1 MVKLRLVSRAMKSV
15 KAKQDF
21 LNWARR
27 KHPMVVLTSLEV
39 EKRRSGGVGAWT
51 DVITSMF
58 STVKEVAPDLLKID
72 AQRRIFNAQLKRAEQ
87 GLPPLDVEQYSP
99 TVKVSADIT
108 PEMTSAAKEVGFDIV
123 SKSIDKYKTG
133 FLIAGAV
140 LIGLMVFRGRR

>member
-1 MVKLRLVSRAMKSV
+1 MRLFGGTVKS
-15 KAKQDF
+15 KQAF
-21 LNWARR
+21 LNWVKKR
-27 KHPMVVLTSLEV
+27 HPMVVLTSLEV
-39 EKRRSGGVGAWT
+39 EKRRSGGVGGFS
-51 DVITSMF
+51 DVITSLF
-58 STVKEVAPDLLKID
+58 STVKEVAPDILKID

-87 GLPPLDVEQYSP
+87 GLPPLEVEQYAP
-99 TVKVSADIT
+99 TVKVQADIT